1 MLQEP
6 REGRTTDISSTQ
18 GLISVKS
25 VSCRGK
31 LGGSGFKYGVSRRIM
46 QVSGGTKPRT
56 RLQSTGGPQQTSYT
70 TVRLVTC
77 HYNPNPNPNFVRI
90 NVLRHSSQRAK
101 LLGSTPYCAPYK
113 YARHSAPHH
122 QLALTRTSTRM
133 SVSTQETRHP
143 RALVRTI
150 WEQQIFRQPQSL
162 NHDGPA
168 YHLTNKPPTCG
179 GNKRQ
184 KD

>member
-1 MLQEP
+1 
-6 REGRTTDISSTQ
+6 
-18 GLISVKS
+18 
-25 VSCRGK
+25 
-31 LGGSGFKYGVSRRIM
+31 M
-46 QVSGGTKPRT
+46 QVSGNTKPRT
-56 RLQSTGGPQQTSYT
+56 RLQSTGVATKRRT
-70 TVRLVTC
+70 LVYASLLSNTI
-77 HYNPNPNPNFVRI
+77 PIPIPI
-90 NVLRHSSQRAK
+90 SSGSNVLRHSSQRAK
-101 LLGSTPYCAPYK
+101 LLGSTPYCAPYE

-150 WEQQIFRQPQSL
+150 WEQQSFRQPQSL

-168 YHLTNKPPTCG
+168 YHLTTNPPPAAD